1 MTPFPQGLKRGMK
14 FFVRAASQE
23 WYSSEQLTRDLRSIG
38 VREAGVVLVH
48 SSLSSIGFVRGGAR
62 AVIEA
67 LFRTI
72 GPNGTLVMPAHS
84 WDRSAR
90 GDFTFDVATTPSCV
104 GQITEVFRTMAGV
117 TRSLHPTHSVAA
129 AGPRAHYLTHGHEN
143 ASTPCGIGTPYAKLI
158 DERCQILFLGTTLEQ
173 NTMLHTVEALCDLPY
188 LMQRDE
194 ESFTITD
201 ADRIV
206 RTCRLR
212 RHNRGP
218 DRRFAETEHMLE
230 RHGLLRKGRVGR
242 SPVLLVECKPMVTLI
257 LETLRSD
264 PHYLLA

>member
-1 MTPFPQGLKRGMK
+1 MTPFPQELKRGVK
-14 FFVRAASQE
+14 FFLRAASQE
-23 WYSSEQLTRDLRSIG
+23 WYSSKQLTRDLRSIG
-38 VREAGVVLVH
+38 VREAGVLLVH

-72 GPNGTLVMPAHS
+72 GPDGTLVMPAHS
-84 WDRSAR
+84 WDRAAR

-129 AGPRAHYLTHGHEN
+129 TGPRAEYLTQGHEN

-201 ADRIV
+201 ADGTE
-206 RTCRLR
+206 RTHRLR

-218 DRRFAETEHMLE
+218 NRRFSEVQHILE
-230 RHGLLRKGRVGR
+230 RHEALRKGSVGR
-242 SPVLLVECKPMVTLI
+242 SSALLVECEPMVSLVFDR
-257 LETLRSD
+257 LKSD